1 MFTTF
6 FDLEK
11 AHDRVPRYLVYWSL
25 RKRKVPEKLVRLVK
39 ATYKKATTV
48 VRTAHGKTGQ
58 FEIEVGLH
66 QGSGRSPFLFTIVL
80 DTISEECRN
89 GLPWELLFADDP
101 AAYMK
106 TPLDFCGFQ
115 LIGCV
120 TYVTA
125 AVTARRRHTVRLI
138 AHAGSAQSTSSQ
150 SLSGRNRTLL
160 DETALAAVTL
170 AQGILD

>member
-1 MFTTF
+1 MTRPKPLT
-6 FDLEK
+6 E
-11 AHDRVPRYLVYWSL
+11 RI
-25 RKRKVPEKLVRLVK
+25 
-39 ATYKKATTV
+39 TTV
-48 VRTAHGKTGQ
+48 AKCLANR
-58 FEIEVGLH
+58 
-66 QGSGRSPFLFTIVL
+66 GR
-80 DTISEECRN
+80 E
-89 GLPWELLFADDP
+89 
-101 AAYMK
+101 AYMK

-138 AHAGSAQSTSSQ
+138 AHAGSAQSTSSR

-160 DETALAAVTL
+160 DETARAAVTL